1 MSPFNQYVPK
11 IDKHQVKWTGEGRC
25 VGEKL
30 VTKIRVALVPL
41 VGVFDETVSV
51 KAQGSLCLEHTSGVT
66 GCISDTAYELAVSIP
81 SLDLNGGVNMRI
93 EKGEPGAIIKINA
106 YKIGCLDDKDILS
119 RRLFRASMEVKQVN
133 AERTITNCLI
143 LTNHSTLLRQYTTA
157 AYFEPK
163 AIYYRV
169 KFDEKGVISTING
182 LPPLEGDKE
191 AIIQAGA
198 GIIKQFTRSRGIK
211 VDMDLFENRL
221 FSGGS
226 DSAL

>member
-25 VGEKL
+25 VGKNL
-30 VTKIRVALVPL
+30 VTKIRDALAPL
-41 VGVFDETVSV
+41 VGVFDETVTV
-51 KAQGSLCLEHTSGVT
+51 KEQGFLNLGHTPRVT
-66 GCISDTAYELAVSIP
+66 GWISDTTYELALSIP
-81 SLDLNGGVNMRI
+81 SLDMNGGVNMRI
-93 EKGEPGAIIKINA
+93 EMDEPNFIIKINA
-106 YKIGCLDDKDILS
+106 YKIGCLDDNDIPS
-119 RRLFRASMEVKQVN
+119 RRLFRASREVTQKN

-191 AIIQAGA
+191 AIIHAGA